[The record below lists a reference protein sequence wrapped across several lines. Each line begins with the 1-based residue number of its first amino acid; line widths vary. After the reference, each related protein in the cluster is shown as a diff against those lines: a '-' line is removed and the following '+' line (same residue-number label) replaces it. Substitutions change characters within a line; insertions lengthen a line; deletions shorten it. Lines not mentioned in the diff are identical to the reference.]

1 MNYLAHL
8 YLAEDSADSIIGNLL
23 GDFVKGRLDD
33 RYGEE
38 IVRGITTHRKVDSFT
53 DSHELILSSKRLV
66 SAERRRFSGIIVD
79 LGFDHFLARNW
90 SEYSSVDL
98 GVFTEKIYDLLKDN
112 ENLLPDGLKS
122 VVPRMVEEDW
132 LGSYKEVEGVG
143 KALDRIAR
151 RFKREN
157 KLGGAVEEL
166 VKNYKELEENFRA
179 FFPQL
184 ISYVESYR
192 KGYSVAQNLHRSH
205 QG

>member
-33 RYGEE
+33 RYREE
-38 IVRGITTHRKVDSFT
+38 IVKGITTHRKVDSFT
-53 DSHELILSSKRLV
+53 DSHELILSSKRLI

-98 GVFTEKIYDLLKDN
+98 GVFTKKIYDLLNDH

-122 VVPRMVEEDW
+122 VVHRMAEEDW

-157 KLGGAVEEL
+157 NLTGAVEEL
-166 VKNYKELEENFRA
+166 VKNYKKLEENFRA

-184 ISYVESYR
+184 TSYVHNYR
-192 KGYSVAQNLHRSH
+192 KNYPIAHIPKNA
-205 QG
+205 

>member
-23 GDFVKGRLDD
+23 GDFVKGRLYD
-33 RYGEE
+33 RYGEG
-38 IVRGITTHRKVDSFT
+38 IVKGITTHRKVDSFT
-53 DSHELILSSKRLV
+53 DSHELILSSKRLI

-98 GVFTEKIYDLLKDN
+98 GVFTKRIYDLLNDH

-122 VVPRMVEEDW
+122 VVHRMVEEDW
-132 LGSYKEVEGVG
+132 LGSYEDIEGVG

-157 KLGGAVEEL
+157 NLAGAVEEL
-166 VKNYKELEENFRA
+166 VKNYKKLEENFRA

-184 ISYVESYR
+184 IFYVYNYR
-192 KGYSVAQNLHRSH
+192 KNYPVAHNPRNA
-205 QG
+205 

>member
-38 IVRGITTHRKVDSFT
+38 IVKGITTHRKVDSFT
-53 DSHELILSSKRLV
+53 DSHELVLMSRRLI
-66 SAERRRFSGIIVD
+66 SPERRRFSGIIVD

-98 GVFTEKIYDLLKDN
+98 GVFTKKIYDLLKDH
-112 ENLLPDGLKS
+112 ENLLSDGLKS
-122 VVPRMVEEDW
+122 VVPRMAEEDW
-132 LGSYKEVEGVG
+132 LGSYKEIEGIG
-143 KALDRIAR
+143 KALDRISR

-157 KLGGAVEEL
+157 NLTGAVEEL
-166 VKNYKELEENFRA
+166 VKNYKKLEENFRA

-184 ISYVESYR
+184 TSYVYNYR
-192 KGYSVAQNLHRSH
+192 KNYPIAHNPRNA
-205 QG
+205 

>member
-33 RYGEE
+33 RYGEG
-38 IVRGITTHRKVDSFT
+38 IVKGIATHRKVDSFT
-53 DSHELILSSKRLV
+53 DSHELILSSKRLI

-98 GVFTEKIYDLLKDN
+98 GVFTKKIYDLLKDH

-122 VVPRMVEEDW
+122 VVPRMAEEDW
-132 LGSYKEVEGVG
+132 LGSYKEIEAVG

-157 KLGGAVEEL
+157 NLTGAIEEL
-166 VKNYKELEENFRA
+166 VKNYKKLEENFRA

-184 ISYVESYR
+184 TSYVESYR
-192 KGYSVAQNLHRSH
+192 KNCRKA
-205 QG
+205 